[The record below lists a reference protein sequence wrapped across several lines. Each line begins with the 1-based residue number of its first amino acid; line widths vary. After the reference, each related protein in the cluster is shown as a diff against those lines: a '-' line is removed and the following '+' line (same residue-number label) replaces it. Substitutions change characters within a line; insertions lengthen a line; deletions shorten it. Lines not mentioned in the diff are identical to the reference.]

1 MWFQICSRTG
11 HWNDWALVLCKMP
24 SLQFFY
30 WLLWGSNA
38 SSYFI
43 VTYIGSVEK
52 IDLIVS
58 CCGLKLGGFLLK
70 GVLSWFQD
78 LVRDFLFVLG
88 RSNLYSF
95 NLWQLTYLM
104 ICEMI
109 YLVEKFTHIDAFK
122 VWTLVIL
129 LIRRFNSRIRLCLRG
144 DTLLT
149 TAKILLILI

>member
-1 MWFQICSRTG
+1 
-11 HWNDWALVLCKMP
+11 MP

-30 WLLWGSNA
+30 GLLRGSNA

-78 LVRDFLFVLG
+78 LVGDHLFVLCWI
-88 RSNLYSF
+88 NLYRF
-95 NLWQLTYLM
+95 NLWQLTYLL
-104 ICEMI
+104 IRKMI
-109 YLVEKFTHIDAFK
+109 YLVEKFTNIDAFK

-129 LIRRFNSRIRLCLRG
+129 LIRRLKIRMWL
-144 DTLLT
+144 
-149 TAKILLILI
+149 